1 MPRAAAACKVCPIR
15 HKCYGDNDIGSSSKA
30 DSIGGAGEIKATD
43 TTTSAPLVRKTNWDP
58 LYTPDMCLECAR
70 VCLIALKWEYE
81 DVWRAIG
88 QLSHI
93 MSASALDARSAL
105 RLTRE
110 MHKKSRL
117 QRKNMA
123 DLSVLKRK
131 LAMEIRV
138 VTCRVMNADMAEE
151 KRKEEE
157 REEEKHRRSK
167 AYYDTSGWH
176 EYPEDQNQEDQRD
189 RKSNVEGSKYQPSR
203 RHGWTANPSTYI
215 TPIVILTNEMGES
228 RTLG

>member
-105 RLTRE
+105 RLTKE

-123 DLSVLKRK
+123 DL
-131 LAMEIRV
+131 
-138 VTCRVMNADMAEE
+138 
-151 KRKEEE
+151 
-157 REEEKHRRSK
+157 
-167 AYYDTSGWH
+167 WH